1 MTSERQ
7 KLLRKLQVADF
18 ALSEAVLFLD
28 THENDQQ
35 ALAYYHRQRET
46 YDALYKEY
54 TAKYGPLRAFDNRS
68 KTRFE
73 WTDGPWPWEYEAN
86 V

>member
-54 TAKYGPLRAFDNRS
+54 TEK
-68 KTRFE
+68 
-73 WTDGPWPWEYEAN
+73 
-86 V
+86 